1 MRAAL
6 RSAWASRGARER
18 VALIALAA
26 IVGVAA
32 YAWLLHSAGRGREQ
46 LRASVAILHTQGAL
60 LERQAAEHDRLR
72 AAPAAPASQTDL
84 RALVRARVDAAR
96 LSGALTRLDAVDAD
110 RVQVAFGALPF
121 AEWLAWLAALEV
133 QHVQVEAARIEAL
146 SAPGMVSASATLV
159 RAGAQ

>member
-1 MRAAL
+1 NGVAPRRGEPRPGWARSRSQRPQPDHGARAMRAAL

-84 RALVRARVDAAR
+84 RALV
-96 LSGALTRLDAVDAD
+96 
-110 RVQVAFGALPF
+110 
-121 AEWLAWLAALEV
+121 
-133 QHVQVEAARIEAL
+133 
-146 SAPGMVSASATLV
+146 
-159 RAGAQ
+159 